1 MPMPL
6 EILAT
11 FEDGSKQLYYIPV
24 DLMFGS
30 KKFNKNVVI
39 LDSWKWVSSE
49 YSFFIHSCTGDSLQK
64 CVLRPILQAVHSLSA
79 VQKRCMFLA

>member
-11 FEDGSKQLYYIPV
+11 FEDGSRQLYYIPV

-30 KKFNKNVVI
+30 KKFNKDVVV
-39 LDSWKWVSSE
+39 LDSWKWVSSD
-49 YSFFIHSCTGDSLQK
+49 YSFFINEQEKTLVSLEID
-64 CVLRPILQAVHSLSA
+64 PS
-79 VQKRCMFLA
+79 KRLADINQDDNFFEISK